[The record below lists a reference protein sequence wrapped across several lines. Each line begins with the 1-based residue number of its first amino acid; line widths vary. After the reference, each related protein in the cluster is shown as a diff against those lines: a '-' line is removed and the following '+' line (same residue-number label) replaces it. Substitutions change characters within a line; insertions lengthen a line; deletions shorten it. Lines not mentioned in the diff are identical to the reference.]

1 MQFKGTDGVLG
12 CTMVGCKRWDSW
24 NTCRQE
30 GNANGGVNSDRNMSV
45 FPKTNLWY
53 DGIQMTASN
62 SINGDNPHRDG
73 YTKQHNQTQMLLIC
87 LARNYPPL
95 PPKKKRN
102 DDLQHVSTG
111 LFHSSAWFYSVLVHF
126 CSATVKRMPA
136 EQQALQ
142 LAFLP
147 LPARSFHGPQFHRP
161 PPACFCARSLRC
173 SIRLELAHTQ
183 WLTPGPH
190 PQRRLGSLAPGG
202 QSCHPQSPFTTRD
215 KRHERAPSPESPLL
229 FPGVILP
236 RSPST
241 PPPPIPRKKKQENK
255 AAKGEE
261 RGGEGRGEKNST
273 TPKLTVWQH
282 VWSRPFLAFS
292 MDPGLITDL
301 NWGL

>member
-1 MQFKGTDGVLG
+1 MEELTLTETCQCFRRQIFAMMEFKWLPQIQLTGTTPTETV
-12 CTMVGCKRWDSW
+12 TQ
-24 NTCRQE
+24 N
-30 GNANGGVNSDRNMSV
+30 N
-45 FPKTNLWY
+45 
-53 DGIQMTASN
+53 I
-62 SINGDNPHRDG
+62 
-73 YTKQHNQTQMLLIC
+73 TKLKCFWFVWPEIT
-87 LARNYPPL
+87 PPL
-95 PPKKKRN
+95 PQKKKRN
-102 DDLQHVSTG
+102 YDLQHVSTG

-136 EQQALQ
+136 EQQTLQ

-292 MDPGLITDL
+292 MGPGLITDL

>member
-1 MQFKGTDGVLG
+1 MQFKGMDGVLG

-30 GNANGGVNSDRNMSV
+30 ENANGGVNSDRNMSV
-45 FPKTNLWY
+45 FPKTNLCY

-62 SINGDNPHRDG
+62 SITGTTPTETVTQNNI
-73 YTKQHNQTQMLLIC
+73 TKLKCFWFVWPEIT
-87 LARNYPPL
+87 PPF
-95 PPKKKRN
+95 PKKKRERN
-102 DDLQHVSTG
+102 DLQHVSTG

-261 RGGEGRGEKNST
+261 RGGGGEEFHHAKAHCVTACMKSPLPSIFNG
-273 TPKLTVWQH
+273 
-282 VWSRPFLAFS
+282 SRTHYRS
-292 MDPGLITDL
+292 
-301 NWGL
+301 